1 MKLGKFIP
9 LQMISSAFSLIPW
22 SACMDLIFRVLL
34 AKFHLW
40 GRSFFLFSLSFGSLS
55 LLVNFKQVL
64 LSKTSLS
71 PPCLHTKIP
80 SCSLLFLFSKLPETV
95 LSHMNLDSFSGR
107 AGQAHHSLPLW
118 QIATK
123 TSRQSTKS
131 NYLRT
136 LETKPKQAGVGERSW
151 NLKWPASELISQ
163 VFFTLAF
170 PWGWPQVQNWKGV
183 SVTGA

>member
-1 MKLGKFIP
+1 MGLCLCSWI
-9 LQMISSAFSLIPW
+9 
-22 SACMDLIFRVLL
+22 
-34 AKFHLW
+34 
-40 GRSFFLFSLSFGSLS
+40 
-55 LLVNFKQVL
+55 
-64 LSKTSLS
+64 LSKSSSLKSLS

-123 TSRQSTKS
+123 NSRQSTKS

-163 VFFTLAF
+163 VFFTLAL
-170 PWGWPQVQNWKGV
+170 PWGWPPSTELERGQGCRCLKLNCCSSFLDWDLEKGV
-183 SVTGA
+183 LLARECGGERTTQGDP